1 VPTLSITTLNLKNDL
16 TNLLVG
22 IDYSITSPAI
32 AILQNGT
39 YNFAVFPRTHSVTS
53 SLRDELHQSQIS
65 VINVAETETLPKKA
79 ALTLTERRALQDAQ
93 QQIQTL
99 MGYLAPLLTGSM
111 DRVQIAIEGLS
122 FASTSSRLSQI
133 SGYQWLLR
141 RELLALGLPLDH
153 LWIFTPN
160 QVKATAGKGNFS
172 KEEMISAFISE
183 QETKL
188 LPHPLHIKLNHT
200 PELFQTKR
208 GNWLKP
214 LDDIC
219 DAYWIVKTLEKN
231 LK

>member
-1 VPTLSITTLNLKNDL
+1 MPTLSITTLNLKNDL
-16 TNLLVG
+16 TDLLVG
-22 IDYSITSPAI
+22 IDYSITSPSI

-53 SLRDELHQSQIS
+53 NLREELHQSQVS

-99 MGYLAPLLTGSM
+99 MGYLSPLLTGSM

-172 KEEMISAFISE
+172 KEEMITAFISE

-188 LPHPLHIKLNHT
+188 LTHPLHIKLNHT

-219 DAYWIVKTLEKN
+219 DAYWIIKTLEKN